1 MLSFWANFCPFIYPL
16 NTWKTKILKKWRNA
30 WRHYPFTNIY
40 HNGRSYE
47 VYISIYLY
55 IYISMYR
62 YKVWDLLPYS
72 YLKYKVHKQKNRI
85 SLTYSVIVCNYP
97 TPPHWQPEKSIFGK
111 NEKIKY
117 PAAFEKW
124 TFWTNEK
131 KKRFGIYVHFTHVY
145 HKRKS
150 IDVWFLRY
158 EVWQAE
164 FYFGSYFLLSLFLG
178 LFSMPWDLPHQIFC
192 LFKLFKLQVYSLY
205 IHKILKKMLTWAEFK
220 FMNYQL
226 NDNGTFSPKKD
237 NC

>member
-1 MLSFWANFCPFIYPL
+1 MFAITQPLPTDNLKKSFL
-16 NTWKTKILKKWRNA
+16 EKTKKWNTQQ
-30 WRHYPFTNIY
+30 H
-40 HNGRSYE
+40 
-47 VYISIYLY
+47 L
-55 IYISMYR
+55 
-62 YKVWDLLPYS
+62 
-72 YLKYKVHKQKNRI
+72 
-85 SLTYSVIVCNYP
+85 
-97 TPPHWQPEKSIFGK
+97 K
-111 NEKIKY
+111 NEY
-117 PAAFEKW
+117 FEQM
-124 TFWTNEK
+124 K
-131 KKRFGIYVHFTHVY
+131 KKRFRIYVHFTHVY

-178 LFSMPWDLPHQIFC
+178 LFSMPWDLPHKIFC

-205 IHKILKKMLTWAEFK
+205 IHKILKKMLIWAEFK